1 MEGNEIINQFIQVL
15 LPVLATFLTGVFTYI
30 GNKIKRAYEG
40 KVNNETAKV
49 VVENAVKFVE
59 QVYSNLNGPEKL
71 QKALSEAQAI
81 LEEKGIKITQTEL
94 NMLIEAAVYGLNEG
108 INEYK
113 QVQELEQA
121 RIDALTESTE
131 ENVEEVEEEIEETD
145 NEG

>member
-1 MEGNEIINQFIQVL
+1 MEGNEIINQFIQIL
-15 LPVLATFLTGVFTYI
+15 LPMLATFLTGIFTYI
-30 GNKIKRAYEG
+30 GNRIKRVYVEKA
-40 KVNNETAKV
+40 NNETAKV
-49 VVENAVKFVE
+49 VIENAVKFVE

-131 ENVEEVEEEIEETD
+131 ENVEEVEETD